1 MNNLKRIIV
10 ILGALAC
17 FAACTGDVLFTFLLG
32 SRYPG
37 YSQVTD
43 VMSLLGAS
51 DSPVSEVISAWWIIL
66 GVLIIVFAIGFRVAF
81 YSPGFFLRTSFWL
94 LVIYGVGEGFGSA
107 LFKANMAANSMTTSY
122 IIHDI
127 FGGAGVFAILIVPL
141 TVERIIPFSL
151 NSIFKGFSRFVVI
164 AGVLLLIL
172 FSFRFAGSESTFPVK
187 YTGLWQRLFMFDYYI
202 YILVIAFIM
211 MKQALFPE
219 TDSMV

>member
-1 MNNLKRIIV
+1 M
-10 ILGALAC
+10 GALAC
-17 FAACTGDVLFTFLLG
+17 LAACTGDVLFTFLLG

-37 YSQVTD
+37 YNQVTD

-51 DSPVSEVISAWWIIL
+51 GSPVSDVINVWWIIL

-81 YSPGFFLRTSFWL
+81 YSPGFFLRVSFWL
-94 LVIYGVGEGFGSA
+94 FVVYGVGEGIGSA
-107 LFKANMAANSMTTSY
+107 LFKANIEGNSMTTSY

-127 FGGAGVFAILIVPL
+127 FGGAGVLAILIVPL
-141 TVERIIPFSL
+141 AVTRILPFSL
-151 NSIFKGFSRFVVI
+151 NSIFKRFSKFVVI

-211 MKQALFPE
+211 LKQAMFPE
-219 TDSMV
+219 TDSMA